1 MKRITP
7 DMKLVRSARI
17 RDPFYG
23 WTGDTVIE
31 LDNGQR
37 WIQARYLYRYRVTI
51 AIGPGQKSG
60 RLEEDASLK
69 SKVLAVK
76 RWKYGLRNASTRR
89 EVSEGVT
96 GLTVL

>member
-37 WIQARYLYRYRVTI
+37 WIQARYLYRYHYRYRPRAKVWK
-51 AIGPGQKSG
+51 IG
-60 RLEEDASLK
+60 
-69 SKVLAVK
+69 
-76 RWKYGLRNASTRR
+76 RR
-89 EVSEGVT
+89 CFVEIEGFGSQAMEVWPA
-96 GLTVL
+96 